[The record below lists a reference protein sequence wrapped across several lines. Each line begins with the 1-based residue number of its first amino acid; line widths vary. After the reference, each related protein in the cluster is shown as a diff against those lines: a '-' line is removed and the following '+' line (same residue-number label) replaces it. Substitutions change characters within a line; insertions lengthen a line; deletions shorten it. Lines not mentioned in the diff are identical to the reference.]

1 MVGKRLVQGIAFLIV
16 ASITELAMAQT
27 CPQSSLTIN
36 AFLQNYQKSQT
47 TTVAYAWTGA
57 HFSGGVWA
65 DRKNPTDSI
74 VSSPTGTRVSQSFSS
89 SFSHPTASDASSASA
104 SAECT
109 SPNCTTAS
117 LSTSACVTSKV
128 DSAGA
133 GAYARAGVTVPPQSK
148 GAKTGTVMINIPNRM
163 TLTSNVGDESGVWG
177 ITVSVEKVEGHKP
190 LVDKGP
196 LDVAPFLVDLLGL
209 KDVKQFKVHSD
220 KKRVQTFVVGFE
232 LDPQGTGIKL
242 IGPDGAGWMNMPSD
256 KKSTVAGTMN
266 TLRKRFVISPCPTV
280 EKVSVGKAV
289 MVPVAIKPVNEQCHT
304 AEYLLGKAEEI
315 SIEAPYEFPSEP
327 ETSTSDQIL
336 YIEVGHAGRD
346 VEQTKYV
353 NDKTSSQ

>member
-1 MVGKRLVQGIAFLIV
+1 MVKRLIQGIAFLIV

-27 CPQSSLTIN
+27 CPQSTSTIN
-36 AFLQNYQKSQT
+36 AYLQNFQLSQT
-47 TTVAYAWTGA
+47 STVVYTWTGA
-57 HFSGGVWA
+57 HYSGGVWA
-65 DRKNPTDSI
+65 DRKNPTDI
-74 VSSPTGTRVSQSFSS
+74 IASSPTGAKVSQNFSS
-89 SFSHPTASDASSASA
+89 RYSHGTSSDASSASA

-109 SPNCTTAS
+109 NPTCTTAS

-148 GAKTGTVMINIPNRM
+148 AAKTGTVMINIPNRM

-177 ITVSVEKVEGHKP
+177 ITVSVEKVEGHKT

-209 KDVKQFKVHSD
+209 KDEKQFKVHSD
-220 KKRVQTFVVGFE
+220 KKRTQTFVVGFE
-232 LDPQGTGIKL
+232 LDPQGTDIKL
-242 IGPDGAGWMNMPSD
+242 IGPDGAGWMNMTAVQ
-256 KKSTVAGTMN
+256 KSTTAETLN

-280 EKVSVGKAV
+280 GKVSVGKAV
-289 MVPVAIKPVNEQCHT
+289 MVPVANEPVNETCHT
-304 AEYLLGKAEEI
+304 AEYLLGNGEYI

-327 ETSTSDQIL
+327 KNSTSDQIL

-353 NDKTSSQ
+353 NDKTSKQ